1 MMKIIRASL
10 ILALFLPLVRCAS
23 PEPTATKYA
32 GNPVQASLNPAGGRI
47 FTFGL
52 ITDAVMTIRNVSDR
66 AIVVLN
72 VVPRRNRE
80 EGMLRLSG
88 IANGTVQKLASGEGY
103 AYNTM
108 TQQSTGILF
117 HNGFLLPG
125 QEVKLIFR
133 YRPVSEKE
141 LFTATCMTSA
151 ARYNGTASS
160 LNPLTVFV
168 QRVTVKGVNKEFI
181 PYTEKG
187 WLTLYRSTLTV
198 EDCIGPC
205 ISSRSLIIETVGAS
219 PLEFTV
225 SLPIL
230 PVSGAFTMEAALNTA
245 ARIMNADTS
254 SLPLAYCSTMGGYIV
269 LEEKCSWVLK
279 DPAQKRRGELLPPLP
294 AVLAREMD
302 DKPGIT
308 FRIGDRQEGSGPEK
322 RTSGQTFWGR
332 YPVYY
337 GDGMYT
343 QGEFID
349 VSRADL
355 PGFLKKAGENGG
367 TVTRKEY
374 YFGSGYY
381 ELVLPKR

>member
-1 MMKIIRASL
+1 MTIIRTSL
-10 ILALFLPLVRCAS
+10 ILLLLLPAVRCAS
-23 PEPTATKYA
+23 PEPTAPKDA
-32 GNPVQASLNPAGGRI
+32 GNPVQASLKPAGGRI

-72 VVPRRNRE
+72 VVPGRNRE

-88 IANGTVQKLASGEGY
+88 SANGSVQQLASGEGY
-103 AYNTM
+103 AYTTM
-108 TQQSTGILF
+108 PQQSTGILF

-125 QEVKLIFR
+125 QEVKLLFR

-141 LFTATCMTSA
+141 PFTAICITSA
-151 ARYNGTASS
+151 ARYNGNASS
-160 LNPLTVFV
+160 LTPLTVFV
-168 QRVTVKGVNKEFI
+168 QRVTDKGVNKEFI

-187 WLTLYRSTLTV
+187 WLTMYRSTLTV
-198 EDCIGPC
+198 GDCIGPC

-219 PLEFTV
+219 PHEFKV

-230 PVSGAFTMEAALNTA
+230 PVSDAFTIEAAQNAA
-245 ARIMNADTS
+245 ARIINADTS

-302 DKPGIT
+302 DKPGVT

-349 VSRADL
+349 VNRADL

-367 TVTRKEY
+367 TLTRKEY